1 MILSRSTFS
10 CNRSFLANQSIK
22 TSQAQRRSQAED
34 TSINNERKVDEIFYN
49 SLKIVSDNLI
59 LREKFADLKQQV

>member
-22 TSQAQRRSQAED
+22 TSQAQRRSQAEG
-34 TSINNERKVDEIFYN
+34 TSIDNKRKADEIFYN

-59 LREKFADLKQQV
+59 PREKFTDLKQQV